1 MMTGKE
7 ILDIIFKHYRN
18 GKEERLLYIDNS
30 CLINDYYV
38 LDREDVICIEKSDS
52 IWKDI
57 SSDTIRILKRAW
69 ELKTFCDSD
78 VLSSWKG
85 KPEPVEDGFSSI
97 SIYSKRKKL
106 RFSIQSKEKGME
118 IIYYLRISDFYDECQ
133 EILKPVKEKYI
144 SMLKSKIEVLEKN
157 LDDVLIKLGRAYAAL
172 EKIED
177 L

>member
-38 LDREDVICIEKSDS
+38 LDRD
-52 IWKDI
+52 
-57 SSDTIRILKRAW
+57 DTIRILKRAW
-69 ELKTFCDSD
+69 EIKTFCDSD

-85 KPEPVEDGFSSI
+85 KPEPVEAGFSSI